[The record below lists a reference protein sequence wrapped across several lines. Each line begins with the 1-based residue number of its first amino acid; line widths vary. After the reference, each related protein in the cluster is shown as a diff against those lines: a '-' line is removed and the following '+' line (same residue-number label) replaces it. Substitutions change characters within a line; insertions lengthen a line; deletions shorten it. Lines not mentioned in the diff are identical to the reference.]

1 MKRTIKKN
9 DIYVRYMYL
18 LIKNIIIQEISTI
31 IKLLNLKY
39 IRNVYR

>member
-1 MKRTIKKN
+1 MCAI
-9 DIYVRYMYL
+9 YL
-18 LIKNIIIQEISTI
+18 LIKNIIIQEISMI